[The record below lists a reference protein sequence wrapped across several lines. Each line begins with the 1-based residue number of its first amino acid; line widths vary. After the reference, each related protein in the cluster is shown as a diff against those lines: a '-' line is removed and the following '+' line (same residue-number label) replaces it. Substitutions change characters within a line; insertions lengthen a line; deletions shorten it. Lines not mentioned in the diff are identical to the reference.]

1 MAKTE
6 RAKRVTQNEMHLY
19 LAENNWTVPEN
30 HREKFLERKLTVKGQ
45 GEKMFSVATL
55 ELVAN
60 TPGLPKKN
68 KEATEQLAAQVAEH
82 NKGTSIEELQTKGK
96 ELKPNPI
103 NGAVIVPV
111 AKLFDLDSE
120 ADEDS
125 KVYARFSPDFV
136 VLAKTQQAADEGL
149 AALKRLSAKK

>member
-1 MAKTE
+1 MAKNE
-6 RAKRVTQNEMHLY
+6 RAKRVTQNELHQFLM
-19 LAENNWTVPEN
+19 ENNWTVPEN
-30 HREKFLERKLTVKGQ
+30 QRQNFFQRKLSIKGQ
-45 GEKMFSVATL
+45 GEKMFSVSTL

-68 KEATEQLAAQVAEH
+68 KEAAEQLAAQVTEH
-82 NKGTSIEELQTKGK
+82 NKGTSVEELQAKGK

-111 AKLFDLDSE
+111 AKLFSIEDEE
-120 ADEDS
+120 A
-125 KVYARFSPDFV
+125 KVFARFAPDFV
-136 VLAKTQQAADEGL
+136 VIAKTQQGADEGI